1 MRSIKWLTI
10 VVGVS
15 ALALVFLG
23 RVAAGSSF
31 SAKDFGRSTG
41 TTYAFRMGPVKS
53 FSSDNSNQTS
63 GVGGSGLATAPRQDI
78 LRVGVFTATA
88 GLDSCTTTGI
98 PPVTTCTPSNNGT
111 LTGRTIATTDTNTG
125 STLAIVFNW
134 SGDFKV
140 NSNGTGVFTIN
151 APSPAPT
158 CYDSTKPVM
167 AATGPGGGPPPP
179 PLLFTAP
186 GPPTVPLGTCPADV
200 EGKESY
206 AFVIVESRERIEFI
220 QTDNDG
226 GGAKIFL
233 QGAAWQQKTH
243 QEED

>member
-1 MRSIKWLTI
+1 MRSIKWLII

-111 LTGRTIATTDTNTG
+111 LTGRTIATTEIY
-125 STLAIVFNW
+125 TLSLHDALPISRRLRFFLLLLDRQLCHLV
-134 SGDFKV
+134 
-140 NSNGTGVFTIN
+140 
-151 APSPAPT
+151 PAQPT
-158 CYDSTKPVM
+158 LRVRR
-167 AATGPGGGPPPP
+167 ATR
-179 PLLFTAP
+179 
-186 GPPTVPLGTCPADV
+186 
-200 EGKESY
+200 S
-206 AFVIVESRERIEFI
+206 
-220 QTDNDG
+220 
-226 GGAKIFL
+226 
-233 QGAAWQQKTH
+233 
-243 QEED
+243 